1 MKRLLTLLIL
11 LSAGCA
17 SAKHTAVVVDS
28 SLYEVLN
35 DTFNAEQAL
44 LRSNVPQW
52 TLAKSQSFNKKLLPV
67 IAAGREF
74 NTILK
79 NWKTGDPIPVQLH
92 DAIINITEALK
103 QVTAEMP
110 DGATKTKILAN
121 LANAESI
128 VLNALD
134 LVLSLKGA

>member
-35 DTFNAEQAL
+35 DTFNAEQIL
-44 LRSNVPQW
+44 LKANTPSW
-52 TLAKSQSFNKKLLPV
+52 TLSKSQSFNKKLLPV